1 MCFGNNDTPPAAPP
15 PPPPPAPPAVLDQ
28 SAPQTSAPKQAQQ
41 LKYQATG
48 TKNYRTS
55 GLGIT
60 DTASTANSGGTGLG
74 ISM

>member
-1 MCFGNNDTPPAAPP
+1 
-15 PPPPPAPPAVLDQ
+15 
-28 SAPQTSAPKQAQQ
+28 